1 MNDRDEIDRNTGA
14 VHRRDLAR
22 LLRMLVIAALLLALL
37 LFGLD
42 NRGDVRIGYVVGD
55 KSGPIWL
62 VILASALGG
71 LLIGALTRRRST
83 HD

>member
-1 MNDRDEIDRNTGA
+1 MNDRDEIDRNTAA

-22 LLRMLVIAALLLALL
+22 LLRLLVVAAVLIELL

-42 NRGDVRIGYVVGD
+42 NRDDVRIGYVVGD
-55 KSGPIWL
+55 TSGPIWL

-83 HD
+83 RD

>member
-1 MNDRDEIDRNTGA
+1 MNDRNEIDRNTGA

-22 LLRMLVIAALLLALL
+22 LLRLVVIAALLLALV

-42 NRGDVRIGYVVGD
+42 NRDDVRIGYVVGD
-55 KSGPIWL
+55 TSGPIWL
-62 VILASALGG
+62 VILASALSG
-71 LLIGALTRRRST
+71 LLIGALTRRRHT